1 MIIIGGTTMD
11 LTALT
16 TFIGSVGFPIA
27 ACCFLFIQLNKQT
40 ETLNELKIVMTKL
53 IDKLDVEDVEVKL
66 KK

>member
-1 MIIIGGTTMD
+1 MDMTT
-11 LTALT
+11 LT

-27 ACCFLFIQLNKQT
+27 ACCFLFLQLNKQT

-53 IDKLDVEDVEVKL
+53 IDKLDVEDVDIKL

>member
-1 MIIIGGTTMD
+1 MD
-11 LTALT
+11 MTALT

-27 ACCFLFIQLNKQT
+27 ACCFLFLQLNRQT

-53 IDKLDVEDVEVKL
+53 IDKLDVDDIDVKL

>member
-1 MIIIGGTTMD
+1 MD

-27 ACCFLFIQLNKQT
+27 ACCFLFLQLNRQT

-53 IDKLDVEDVEVKL
+53 IDKLDVDDIDVKL

>member
-1 MIIIGGTTMD
+1 MD

-16 TFIGSVGFPIA
+16 TFIGSVGFPIV
-27 ACCFLFIQLNKQT
+27 ACCFLFVQFTKQT

-53 IDKLDVEDVEVKL
+53 IDKLDVEDVDVRL

>member
-1 MIIIGGTTMD
+1 MD
-11 LTALT
+11 FTALT

-27 ACCFLFIQLNKQT
+27 ACCFLFLQLNRQT

-53 IDKLDVEDVEVKL
+53 IDKLDVDDIDVKL